1 MIRYFAREKNC
12 QYIAFGMGS
21 GNTQM
26 ELTWIGKGSQTIPP
40 PPSRNRATPVR
51 THHAE
56 PLPRDAAAPPPRP
69 PSPRLPS
76 TTGRRRC
83 SPPPLL
89 RSRFWCAPIGY
100 MPLSLH
106 ALPLPLPI
114 LLPSNSFSSPHLHL
128 AQPLVVAWPCQ
139 QERWPRWWR
148 RRPMAVSQP
157 GLESGRNGGRTG

>member
-1 MIRYFAREKNC
+1 VGTRRWNSP
-12 QYIAFGMGS
+12 GLG
-21 GNTQM
+21 
-26 ELTWIGKGSQTIPP
+26 
-40 PPSRNRATPVR
+40 RAAKPF
-51 THHAE
+51 
-56 PLPRDAAAPPPRP
+56 PRP
-69 PSPRLPS
+69 HPVTARSPRARTTPNRSPS
-76 TTGRRRC
+76 TPPLHGRHRC
-83 SPPPLL
+83 GPPPLL

-128 AQPLVVAWPCQ
+128 AQPLVVARPCQ